1 MAAQS
6 NPEELHN
13 QCKLI
18 KVIGQVTSS
27 LKHDV
32 SNCHLQ
38 LMTQLVQ
45 TKVIGQPANSNQ
57 WSICFSQMHAPT
69 VYRLN
74 FELSISFHKALLSI
88 LIRIIWPG
96 NLILSLI
103 TNFYSFSAK
112 RQLKCKKKFPF
123 ILLAHLTMPHVPSNL
138 FLFSG
143 RIASCTLRNPDNDL
157 LLLIRAAD
165 AKRAAIVAR
174 LMARR
179 RPR

>member
-1 MAAQS
+1 
-6 NPEELHN
+6 
-13 QCKLI
+13 
-18 KVIGQVTSS
+18 
-27 LKHDV
+27 
-32 SNCHLQ
+32 
-38 LMTQLVQ
+38 
-45 TKVIGQPANSNQ
+45 
-57 WSICFSQMHAPT
+57 MHAPT

-123 ILLAHLTMPHVPSNL
+123 ILLAHLTMPHVPSYL

-165 AKRAAIVAR
+165 ETSCLRAYRGLACGSKARSLRAAQLVTQIHATVS
-174 LMARR
+174 
-179 RPR
+179 